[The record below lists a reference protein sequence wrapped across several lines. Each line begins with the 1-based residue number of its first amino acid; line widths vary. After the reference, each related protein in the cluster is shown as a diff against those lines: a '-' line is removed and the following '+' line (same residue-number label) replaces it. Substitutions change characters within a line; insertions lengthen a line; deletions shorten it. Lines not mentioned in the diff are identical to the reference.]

1 MRPHLGAPRE
11 RAPEKPAER
20 RSARPHEWVR
30 RRVEITQP
38 DSIDEHHQ
46 DSHRPH
52 DITSPVFRLIPSLD
66 GCAPES
72 RGAGLD
78 AEYPEYMSTTRSL
91 PDLIRLFT
99 RLGMTA
105 FGGPAVHIAM
115 IREEVVLRRRWMT
128 EEQFLDLLGVANLIP
143 GPSSTEL
150 VLYIGY
156 RRAGIPGVIAS
167 GVAFVLPAMLIVLA
181 CAWGY
186 LTYGSLPA
194 VGRLFYGVKPVLIA
208 IVVHALWGL
217 RRAALKDAVTT
228 IAAICALAL
237 ALGGVNVIAL
247 LLLGAFAVAFA
258 RRAVLSRPPR
268 APALL
273 GGVFGALPGAAGGLP
288 VALGAVP
295 FGMVTLFLTFLKIGA
310 TLFGTGYV
318 LLAFL
323 RADFVVRLGWLTD
336 RQLLDAVAIGQ
347 LTPGP
352 VFTTATFIGYLL
364 GGLPGAIVAT
374 VGIFLP
380 SFLLVGVTY
389 PFIPR
394 LRASVWASS
403 FLDGVNAIALGLMAA
418 VTWHLAQAA
427 LVDPITVTVAALALV
442 ALFRTR
448 VNSAWVILAGGLTG
462 IAAGGG
468 GHGTR

>member
-1 MRPHLGAPRE
+1 
-11 RAPEKPAER
+11 
-20 RSARPHEWVR
+20 
-30 RRVEITQP
+30 
-38 DSIDEHHQ
+38 
-46 DSHRPH
+46 
-52 DITSPVFRLIPSLD
+52 
-66 GCAPES
+66 
-72 RGAGLD
+72 
-78 AEYPEYMSTTRSL
+78 MSTTRSL
-91 PDLIRLFT
+91 TELVRMFA
-99 RLGMTA
+99 RLGLTA

-115 IREEVVLRRRWMT
+115 IRDEVVLRRRWMT
-128 EEQFLDLLGVANLIP
+128 EEQYLDLLGVANLIP

-167 GVAFVLPAMLIVLA
+167 GVAFILPAMLIVLA

-186 LTYGSLPA
+186 VTYGSLPA

-208 IVVHALWGL
+208 IVVQALWGL
-217 RRAALKDAVTT
+217 RRAALKDAVTG
-228 IAAICALAL
+228 IASICALAL
-237 ALGGVNVIAL
+237 ALMGVNVIAL
-247 LLLGAFAVAFA
+247 LLVGAVAVVSA
-258 RRAVLSRPPR
+258 RRAVMSRPPR
-268 APALL
+268 APDLL
-273 GGVFGALPGAAGGLP
+273 GVLGALPPAALP
-288 VALGAVP
+288 VAVGAVP
-295 FGMVTLFLTFLKIGA
+295 FQMVALFLTFLKIGA
-310 TLFGTGYV
+310 TLFGSGYV

-323 RADFVVRLGWLTD
+323 RADFVLRLGWLTD

-364 GGLPGAIVAT
+364 GGLSGAIVAT

-380 SFLLVGVTY
+380 SFLFVGVTY

-427 LVDPITVTVAALALV
+427 LVDPITVAFGVLALL
-442 ALFRTR
+442 ALSRTR
-448 VNSAWVILAGGLTG
+448 VNSAWGILAGGLAG

-468 GHGTR
+468 GLHGTP